1 MAPIMSALQIK
12 SLEQREGYSQGQL
25 KTGIQTYHLSP
36 KFIPPKHRGLTR
48 TAAVGD
54 SNRCRPRPLL
64 GSGGIVMKLMVMVVD
79 SGEGGLLGQ

>member
-1 MAPIMSALQIK
+1 MAPIMSALQIET
-12 SLEQREGYSQGQL
+12 LEPEEEYSQGQL
-25 KTGIQTYHLSP
+25 KTEIPTYHLSP

-64 GSGGIVMKLMVMVVD
+64 GSGGIVMKLIVIVVD